1 MFQFS
6 NNPYPMEYRVN
17 SLRVPVLAAVALLLG
32 PATAHA
38 ASSPEETAF
47 IFNTVSFLLN
57 GALVCAM
64 AIGFCMLEVGMVR
77 TKSAGAI
84 CMKKI
89 GLYSLAA
96 VTYALFGY
104 NLMYDGV
111 DGGYIG
117 SLSLFEVA
125 DPAGETAESASY
137 SSVSDWF
144 FQMVFVGTVASIV
157 SGAVAERVRVTAFL
171 WVAFVIVAVIYPVQ
185 GSWSWGGGWLAEL
198 GFSDFAGSTIV
209 HSVGGWCALAGVIL
223 LGARRGKYAA
233 DGSVNPMQA
242 SAVPLVALGTFVLW
256 LGWLGFNGGSQ
267 LALASVEDASAM
279 SRVYANTYLAGCGGA
294 LAATALYFTF
304 YRRLDVTLILNGAL
318 GGLVSITAEPLTPT
332 FIEAILIG
340 GVGGVIVAVGVPFLD
355 RLKLDDVVGA
365 IPVHLFCG
373 IWGTLAVCLTN
384 PDASLGAQLTGII
397 AVGLF
402 AFLVSSL
409 AWYGVKMIM
418 GIRLDEEEELNGSD
432 AVEIGLV
439 SYPEFVPGRAT

>member
-1 MFQFS
+1 MKTFCVS
-6 NNPYPMEYRVN
+6 GA
-17 SLRVPVLAAVALLLG
+17 AAVAVLFG
-32 PATAHA
+32 PAMAFA
-38 ASSPEETAF
+38 ASSPDEMAF
-47 IFNTVSFLLN
+47 IFNTFSFLLN

-96 VTYALFGY
+96 VTYALVGY

-117 SLSLFEVA
+117 TLTLFDVP
-125 DPAGETAESASY
+125 DPSAEAAESGY
-137 SSVSDWF
+137 SAASDWF

-157 SGAVAERVRVTAFL
+157 SGAVAERVRVSAFL
-171 WVAFVIVAVIYPVQ
+171 LVAFVVVLIIYPVQ
-185 GSWSWGGGWLAEL
+185 GAWSWGGGWLSEL
-198 GFSDFAGSTIV
+198 GFSDFAGSTVV

-223 LGARRGKYAA
+223 LGARRGKYAE

-294 LAATALYFTF
+294 LATTAVYFAF
-304 YRRLDVTLILNGAL
+304 YRRLDVTLILNGTL

-332 FIEAILIG
+332 FVQAILIG
-340 GVGGVIVAVGVPFLD
+340 GVGGVIVAVGVPLLD

-365 IPVHLFCG
+365 VPVHLFGG

-384 PDASLGAQLTGII
+384 PDASLGAQVTGIV

-402 AFLVSSL
+402 AFLGSL
-409 AWYGVKMIM
+409 LIWYVVKLIM
-418 GIRLDEEEELNGSD
+418 GIRLEEEDEMQGSD
-432 AVEIGLV
+432 AVEIGLL
-439 SYPEFVPGRAT
+439 SYPEFVPGRTS

>member
-1 MFQFS
+1 MKTF
-6 NNPYPMEYRVN
+6 RV
-17 SLRVPVLAAVALLLG
+17 SGTAALAVLLG
-32 PATAHA
+32 PTAALA
-38 ASSPEETAF
+38 APSPDEMAF
-47 IFNTVSFLLN
+47 IFNTMSFLVN

-96 VTYALFGY
+96 VTYALLGY

-125 DPAGETAESASY
+125 DPASETAESSY
-137 SSVSDWF
+137 SVASDWF

-157 SGAVAERVRVTAFL
+157 SGAVAERVRVSAFL
-171 WVAFVIVAVIYPVQ
+171 WVAFVIVAIIYPIQ
-185 GSWSWGGGWLAEL
+185 GAWSWGGGWLSEL

-209 HSVGGWCALAGVIL
+209 HSVGGWCALSGVIL
-223 LGARRGKYAA
+223 LGARRGKYSA
-233 DGSVNPMQA
+233 DGTVNPMQA

-294 LAATALYFTF
+294 LAATAVYFTF

-332 FIEAILIG
+332 FVHAILIG

-355 RLKLDDVVGA
+355 RLRLDDVVGA

-373 IWGTLAVCLTN
+373 IWGTIAVCLTN
-384 PDASLGAQLTGII
+384 PDASFGSQLTGII

-402 AFLVSSL
+402 AFLVSML
-409 AWYGVKMIM
+409 AWYVVKLVM
-418 GIRLDEEEELNGSD
+418 GIRLDEEDEMQGSD

-439 SYPEFVPGRAT
+439 SYPEFVPGRAS

>member
-1 MFQFS
+1 MKTLS
-6 NNPYPMEYRVN
+6 V
-17 SLRVPVLAAVALLLG
+17 SGAVAAAVLFG
-32 PATAHA
+32 PAAAVA
-38 ASSPEETAF
+38 ASSPEEVTF
-47 IFNTVSFLLN
+47 VFNTVSFLLN

-64 AIGFCMLEVGMVR
+64 ATGFCMLEVGMVR

-96 VTYALFGY
+96 VTYALVGY

-117 SLSLFEVA
+117 TLTLFEVP
-125 DPAGETAESASY
+125 DPAMETADAGY
-137 SSVSDWF
+137 SGASDWF

-157 SGAVAERVRVTAFL
+157 SGAVAERVRVPAFL
-171 WVAFVIVAVIYPVQ
+171 LVAFVVVALIYPVQ
-185 GSWSWGGGWLAEL
+185 GAWSWGGGWLSER

-209 HSVGGWCALAGVIL
+209 HSVGGWCALAGVLL
-223 LGARRGKYAA
+223 LGARRGKYSP

-267 LALASVEDASAM
+267 LALGSVADASAM

-294 LAATALYFTF
+294 LAASAVYYAL

-332 FIEAILIG
+332 FAQAILIG
-340 GVGGVIVAVGVPFLD
+340 GVGGVIVAFGVPMLD
-355 RLKLDDVVGA
+355 RFKIDDVVGA

-373 IWGTLAVCLTN
+373 IWGTLAVCITN
-384 PDASLGAQLTGII
+384 PDATLGAQITGII

-402 AFLVSSL
+402 AFLGSL
-409 AWYGVKMIM
+409 LIWYVVKLVM
-418 GIRLDEEEELNGSD
+418 GIRLEDEDEMQGSD
-432 AVEIGLV
+432 AVEIGLL
-439 SYPEFVPGRAT
+439 SYPEFVPGRSI

>member
-1 MFQFS
+1 M
-6 NNPYPMEYRVN
+6 NPCLVLGAVAAAFLVGPTTA
-17 SLRVPVLAAVALLLG
+17 LAAAT
-32 PATAHA
+32 PA
-38 ASSPEETAF
+38 ETAF

-64 AIGFCMLEVGMVR
+64 AVGFCMLEVGMVR

-89 GLYSLAA
+89 GLYALAA

-125 DPAGETAESASY
+125 DPATETAEGSAY
-137 SSVSDWF
+137 SGASDWF

-171 WVAFVIVAVIYPVQ
+171 WVALVIVAVIYPVQ
-185 GSWSWGGGWLAEL
+185 GSWSWGGGWLGEL
-198 GFSDFAGSTIV
+198 GFSDFAGSTVV
-209 HSVGGWCALAGVIL
+209 HSVGGWCALSGVIL

-242 SAVPLVALGTFVLW
+242 SAVPLVALGAFVLW

-267 LALASVEDASAM
+267 LALASVADASSM
-279 SRVYANTYLAGCGGA
+279 SRVYANTYLAGCGGV
-294 LAATALYFTF
+294 LAATAMYYGF

-332 FIEAILIG
+332 FVEAILIG
-340 GVGGVIVAVGVPFLD
+340 GVGGIIVAVGVPFLD

-373 IWGTLAVCLTN
+373 IWGTLAVCITN
-384 PDASLGAQLTGII
+384 PDARLAAQLAGIV

-402 AFLVSSL
+402 AFLVSLL
-409 AWYGVKMIM
+409 AWYAVKRIL
-418 GIRLDEEEELNGSD
+418 GIRLDEEEEMHGSD